1 MNHIFIIC
9 VLCFCVSACKEQEI
23 WNPKAWKQK
32 IFGQE
37 NNTATPSKEQN
48 TQKPILKKK
57 PSPVNIDALYTHGR
71 LSFRKARKMHGELI
85 KAVRAFIK
93 NPNTNNLIHCQNAW
107 KKSVV
112 ADGEQTYF
120 YHLAQ
125 QAANISARFNNL
137 QFRVSARPIQPGY
150 LDSFKEYRYSG
161 LVHDIGL
168 ALTEESL
175 EEQHGRTH
183 IQELVLGLYAIEYL
197 IFGENN
203 SRKPEDFFSVSTL
216 KAEHTKQG
224 LKHIDE
230 IATNRRRALL
240 SLQVDVLAKDLKSL
254 NRLWEKSI
262 NNSWLARL
270 SNEDTEIQN
279 MMYIQTLEYV
289 LTQHL
294 VELTA
299 TVTTFQNKA
308 EKEKEKEKEKDK
320 EKNKNKDGN
329 VALADTQRL
338 RSQLLALSPIVKSIL
353 GPNEVIMVSS
363 SLNNA
368 AEAISLDVLKDADF
382 ATQKKQISKAYQ
394 QLKSALDKTSSLI
407 LF

>member
-1 MNHIFIIC
+1 MHIPHNIFRKDFTKIVNHIFIIC
-9 VLCFCVSACKEQEI
+9 VLSFSLSACKEQET
-23 WNPKAWKQK
+23 WNLQAWKQK

-37 NNTATPSKEQN
+37 NNTTTPNEEQN
-48 TQKPILKKK
+48 TQKPTQKTKA
-57 PSPVNIDALYTHGR
+57 SAVNIDALYTHGR

-85 KAVRAFIK
+85 TSVRAFIK
-93 NPNTNNLIHCQNAW
+93 NPSIDTLTQCQNAW
-107 KKSVV
+107 KKSVM

-125 QAANISARFNNL
+125 QASNISARFNNL

-168 ALTEESL
+168 ALTEENL

-203 SRKPEDFFSVSTL
+203 SRKPEDFLSVSTL
-216 KAEHTKQG
+216 KAKHTKQG

-270 SNEDTEIQN
+270 SNEDTATQN
-279 MMYIQTLEYV
+279 MMYVQTCLLY
-289 LTQHL
+289 TSPSPR
-294 VELTA
+294 
-299 TVTTFQNKA
+299 
-308 EKEKEKEKEKDK
+308 DK
-320 EKNKNKDGN
+320 R
-329 VALADTQRL
+329 QSRM
-338 RSQLLALSPIVKSIL
+338 P
-353 GPNEVIMVSS
+353 SS
-363 SLNNA
+363 A
-368 AEAISLDVLKDADF
+368 
-382 ATQKKQISKAYQ
+382 
-394 QLKSALDKTSSLI
+394 
-407 LF
+407 